1 MIKNTLK
8 RFVNEDAGMEMVEWS
23 IVGVVFALGA
33 ATIWGGSWTGPGSQ
47 DASRMRRSRS
57 KLAARS
63 SSIVPA
69 LRQSEFQARS
79 SRWRST

>member
-33 ATIWGGSWTGPGSQ
+33 ATIWGALGGQINTALGNIGTCVSTGTC
-47 DASRMRRSRS
+47 A
-57 KLAARS
+57 
-63 SSIVPA
+63 
-69 LRQSEFQARS
+69 
-79 SRWRST
+79 